1 MKKDMKFFENEVIPL
16 RQMLHCATACMAMP
30 EVASVKHAASFISNF
45 IIVSRE
51 SQCLVSIANDMGEG
65 IFRQVRW
72 SWWSRGC
79 AWVFASN
86 SSLLSRW
93 TTYSCCSDHIQV
105 ILCVGGP
112 SSNKGFIDYFA
123 DVLLA
128 LNKKYFDNLCT
139 FMNGL
144 VKEDGF
150 PTDKVGELHKHVLK

>member
-1 MKKDMKFFENEVIPL
+1 MQHD
-16 RQMLHCATACMAMP
+16 
-30 EVASVKHAASFISNF
+30 
-45 IIVSRE
+45 
-51 SQCLVSIANDMGEG
+51 
-65 IFRQVRW
+65 
-72 SWWSRGC
+72 
-79 AWVFASN
+79 
-86 SSLLSRW
+86 LLSRC
-93 TTYSCCSDHIQV
+93 TTYSSCSDHIQV

-150 PTDKVGELHKHVLK
+150 PTDKVGELHKHVLKLTDFPSENPEFFLENLLCL